1 MKVSDSIIEKL
12 KNSKE
17 KMDKN
22 QLFLTQK
29 IVEEVEKL
37 QSEVFDLSRLNDR
50 LTERLHKSERKCEAV
65 CRKMWLPFVTD
76 VM

>member
-1 MKVSDSIIEKL
+1 MKVSDSIIKKL
-12 KNSKE
+12 KNNQE

-50 LTERLHKSERKCEAV
+50 LTERLHKS
-65 CRKMWLPFVTD
+65 
-76 VM
+76 